1 MERWSDQSGDL
12 VMSGNRLP
20 IELAHADVGGPLS
33 LSVSFGR
40 SHRSDEAGFRIEF
53 PESVDGDYPYIQH
66 NFERYRN
73 LADALVAFADRATSG
88 RPWMCHYSR
97 TANEMLDD
105 GPSLSVPADALKV
118 LISEIE
124 ARYPI
129 DKEPEAFYGAKFA
142 ADLARTTI
150 SFQMSTFIDR
160 LPRMLPIRDTAMIDP
175 EHFME
180 MAIVDTP
187 AGIDIEPTRTGKI
200 IRVRSV
206 TAVPSA
212 DGEGY
217 RIETENGVE
226 YFHDIHLANLAFEG
240 RAAEL
245 QDSPSGF
252 GMQLDEDGG
261 RNELKDTLMGI
272 NCASVSEYTVARLVE
287 RARKE
292 GIDRRMPEIVD
303 MFDELRAVAY
313 GVPDLVADARVA
325 R

>member
-1 MERWSDQSGDL
+1 
-12 VMSGNRLP
+12 MSRHQLP
-20 IELAHADVGGPLS
+20 IKLAQADANGPLI

-40 SHRSDEAGFRIEF
+40 SHRSDEAGFHIAY
-53 PESVDGDYPYIQH
+53 PERVDGDYPYIKQ

-73 LADALVAFADRATSG
+73 LADALVAFASRATSG
-88 RPWMCHYSR
+88 NPWLCHYSR

-105 GPSLSVPADALKV
+105 GPSLSVPAGPLKI
-118 LISEIE
+118 LIGEIE

-129 DKEPEAFYGAKFA
+129 DREPEAFYGAKFA
-142 ADLARTTI
+142 ADLARSTI
-150 SFQMSTFIDR
+150 SAEMSDVIGK
-160 LPRMLPIRDTAMIDP
+160 LPRVLSIRDTSDIDP
-175 EHFME
+175 EHFLQME
-180 MAIVDTP
+180 IVDTP
-187 AGIDIEPTRTGKI
+187 AGIDIEPTRTGKV

-206 TAVPSA
+206 TAAPAS
-212 DGEGY
+212 DSEGY

-240 RAAEL
+240 RAAEM

-261 RNELKDTLMGI
+261 HDERKDTLIGI
-272 NCASVSEYTVARLVE
+272 NCASVSEYTVKCLVE

-292 GIDRRMPEIVD
+292 GIDRRMPEVVGL
-303 MFDELRAVAY
+303 FDELRAVAY
-313 GVPDLVADARVA
+313 GIPDLVSDARAA

>member
-1 MERWSDQSGDL
+1 
-12 VMSGNRLP
+12 MSRP
-20 IELAHADVGGPLS
+20 RQIELVEADANGPLI

-40 SHRSDEAGFRIEF
+40 FHSSDEAGFHIAYPEHVDADF
-53 PESVDGDYPYIQH
+53 PYVNQ

-73 LADALVAFADRATSG
+73 LADALVAFAHRATSG
-88 RPWMCHYSR
+88 RPWLCHYSR
-97 TANEMLDD
+97 PANEMLDD
-105 GPSLSVPADALKV
+105 GPSFSVPAGGLKV
-118 LISEIE
+118 LIDEIE

-142 ADLARTTI
+142 AELSRTTL
-150 SFQMSTFIDR
+150 SPEMSAFIDR
-160 LPRMLPIRDTAMIDP
+160 LPRVIAIRDTSDIDP
-175 EHFME
+175 KHFLE

-187 AGIDIEPTRTGKI
+187 AGVDIEPTRTGKV

-206 TAVPSA
+206 TAIPSS

-261 RNELKDTLMGI
+261 RNELKDQLFGI
-272 NCASVSEYTVARLVE
+272 NCASVSEYTVRCLVE

-292 GIDRRMPEIVD
+292 GIDRRMPEVVD

-313 GVPDLVADARVA
+313 GVPDLVQDARAA

>member
-1 MERWSDQSGDL
+1 VPLFE
-12 VMSGNRLP
+12 NRQRDAGRRP
-20 IELAHADVGGPLS
+20 VS
-33 LSVSFGR
+33 L
-40 SHRSDEAGFRIEF
+40 
-53 PESVDGDYPYIQH
+53 
-66 NFERYRN
+66 
-73 LADALVAFADRATSG
+73 
-88 RPWMCHYSR
+88 
-97 TANEMLDD
+97 
-105 GPSLSVPADALKV
+105 
-118 LISEIE
+118 
-124 ARYPI
+124 RYPI

-160 LPRMLPIRDTAMIDP
+160 LPRVLPIRDTAMIDP

>member
-1 MERWSDQSGDL
+1 
-12 VMSGNRLP
+12 MSGYRLP
-20 IELAHADVGGPLS
+20 IELAQADANGPLI

-53 PESVDGDYPYIQH
+53 PETVGGDYPHVQH
-66 NFERYRN
+66 NSERYRN
-73 LADALVAFADRATSG
+73 LADALVAFAHRATSG
-88 RPWMCHYSR
+88 KPWLCHYSR

-105 GPSLSVPADALKV
+105 GPSLSVPVGPLKT
-118 LISEIE
+118 LIGEIE
-124 ARYPI
+124 ARYNI
-129 DKEPEAFYGAKFA
+129 DREPEAFYGAKFA
-142 ADLARTTI
+142 ADLARSTI
-150 SFQMSTFIDR
+150 SADMSDVIGR
-160 LPRMLPIRDTAMIDP
+160 LPRVLSIRDTSEIDP
-175 EHFME
+175 EHFLQME
-180 MAIVDTP
+180 IIDTP

-200 IRVRSV
+200 IRLRSV

-212 DGEGY
+212 DGY

-261 RNELKDTLMGI
+261 RSDLKDTLMCV
-272 NCASVSEYTVARLVE
+272 NCASISEYTVRCLVD
-287 RARKE
+287 RARRE
-292 GIDRRMPEIVD
+292 GIDRRMPEVVD
-303 MFDELRAVAY
+303 LFDELRAVAY
-313 GVPDLVADARVA
+313 GVPDLVQDARAA

>member
-1 MERWSDQSGDL
+1 
-12 VMSGNRLP
+12 MSGHRHP
-20 IELAHADVGGPLS
+20 IEVARAEADGPLI

-73 LADALVAFADRATSG
+73 LADALFAFARRATSG

-105 GPSLSVPADALKV
+105 GPSLSVPAGALKI
-118 LISEIE
+118 LIGEIE

-129 DKEPEAFYGAKFA
+129 DREPEAFYGAKFA
-142 ADLARTTI
+142 TDLAHAT
-150 SFQMSTFIDR
+150 MSAEVSAFIDR
-160 LPRMLPIRDTAMIDP
+160 LPRVIPVRDTSGIDP
-175 EHFME
+175 ERFME
-180 MAIVDTP
+180 MAIVDNP

-206 TAVPSA
+206 TAIPSS
-212 DGEGY
+212 DGDGY

-261 RNELKDTLMGI
+261 HSEPKDSLIGI
-272 NCASVSEYTVARLVE
+272 NCASVSEYTVKCLVE

-292 GIDRRMPEIVD
+292 GIDQRIPEVVD
-303 MFDELRAVAY
+303 LFDELRAVAY
-313 GVPDLVADARVA
+313 GIPNLVQDAHTA